1 MFRRTSGG
9 LKVTSFDFSKLI
21 PLALVAIGFGGD
33 YFKIPDAQ
41 SAIYVGLLML
51 DPALFQGKQ
60 PQPPQP

>member
-1 MFRRTSGG
+1 M
-9 LKVTSFDFSKLI
+9 TSFDFSKLI
-21 PLALVAIGFGGD
+21 PLALVAIGFAGD
-33 YFKIPDAQ
+33 YYKIPDAQ